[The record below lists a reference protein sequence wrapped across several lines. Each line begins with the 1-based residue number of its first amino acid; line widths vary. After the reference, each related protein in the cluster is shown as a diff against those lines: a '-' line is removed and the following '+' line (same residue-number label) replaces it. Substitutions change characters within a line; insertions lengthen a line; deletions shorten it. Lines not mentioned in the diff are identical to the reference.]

1 MDNIAESVKN
11 FTIELN
17 KKLSEAESLEK
28 KLAYFTET
36 ATIGIYDN
44 NCTTRLDDVLDD
56 NLISGWM
63 DTMTEL
69 IEKLQKAKND
79 EILIMMGKKQPEP
92 IIEEPKTAQIEEK
105 ETETIKSSTEDK
117 KTLKN
122 ENTKPKRSTGL
133 SDDMIKKIQDM
144 YKDGKSK
151 NGIAKITGI
160 AYNTVDK
167 YLTGIERPKSD
178 KGSETSKEEK
188 PMESA
193 EPKNAKSAYAESG
206 SDKLYAE
213 DVLKYYTKTNRT
225 LKECAEHFG
234 VDKKTMYQFI
244 QKNGLERPSYSGR

>member
-1 MDNIAESVKN
+1 MDNVAEAVKN

-17 KKLSEAESLEK
+17 KKLSEAETLEK
-28 KLAYFTET
+28 KLACFTET
-36 ATIGIYDN
+36 ARIGIYDGN
-44 NCTTRLDDVLDD
+44 GITRLDDVLDD
-56 NLISGWM
+56 SLITGWM
-63 DTMTEL
+63 DTIKNL
-69 IEKLQKAKND
+69 VEKLCEAKNN
-79 EILIMMGKKQPEP
+79 ELLIMMGQKQPEP
-92 IIEEPKTAQIEEK
+92 IAKEPETDKIAEK
-105 ETETIKSSTEDK
+105 ETETIKSSPEDK

-122 ENTKPKRSTGL
+122 ENTKPKRSSGL

-193 EPKNAKSAYAESG
+193 EPKNAKSTYTESG

-213 DVLKYYTKTNRT
+213 DILKYYTKTNRT

-234 VDKKTMYQFI
+234 VDKKTMYKFI
-244 QKNGLERPSYSGR
+244 QQNGLERPSYSGR